1 MRFNYD
7 RPGAPGNREPVDYVD
22 TNIGTLSY
30 KTWST
35 SPTVQLPHGMMEVD
49 PYTTPGIGDKYLAD
63 KIHGF
68 MAGAFVAMPTLGSV
82 RLAPAENASA
92 FDHDFE
98 LATPYC
104 YAVLLEDSEIEA
116 AITASERAAYF
127 RFAFPDEATG
137 NVVFYLA
144 GDAEAA
150 FQGGKSLAGSHTF
163 WRVKTYFYLEFD
175 QAPVAS
181 AVVKLDAGDAIGRGR
196 RRLTPTLVASAS
208 FDTAGGREVHFRAG
222 ISYISVEQARE
233 NLNREI
239 PDWDFEGTKGQ
250 ARDRWNQMLSRI
262 KIDGGTEDQKA
273 IFYTAIYR
281 DMQRMKNITEGG
293 KYFSGFDGQVHDTG
307 EVGPAADFYNVDQ
320 PWDTYRCAR
329 PLQMLLEPE
338 HINDMLQSY
347 ARMAQQLGWMPMTPH
362 VGGEHAS
369 MIGRHIVAIIAD
381 GYAKGFRGFDLKA
394 AYAGMRVSALER
406 TILPWIKGPAT
417 ELDRAYDEQGYIP
430 ALPTRP
436 DQQVDDPDEWR
447 ANVRRIVTSELPQ
460 QITWLPEVGVD
471 EWVPE
476 VDRWHRRQS
485 VSVTLENAYD
495 DWCLA
500 QLAEALGKADDA
512 AHFMRRAASYR
523 NLFNPSIGF
532 MAPKAADG
540 TWVEPF
546 HPTLSGGFAGEG
558 YYAEM
563 NAWTYTFHVQH
574 DVQGLIDLMGGREA
588 FVDKLDALFTEQ
600 YIMDK
605 PAFWGQFPDMSGL
618 IGQYAHGNEPCF
630 HVPYLYNYAGTP
642 WKTQRRV
649 RDIMKIWYNAG
660 PMGLCGDDD
669 IGSLSSWYVFSAMG
683 FYPVS
688 PGRPVYDLGSPLFET
703 VTISLAEGKA
713 FTIRAKDV
721 SDRNK
726 YIQSATLNGVPLN
739 RPWLWHHEITDGGT
753 LELVMGSRPN
763 KAWGSAP
770 EVAPPSMSQG

>member
-1 MRFNYD
+1 MRFSYD
-7 RPGAPGNREPVDYVD
+7 RPGTPGRRDPVDYVD

-35 SPTVQLPHGMMEVD
+35 SPTVQLPHGMMEID
-49 PYTTPGIGDKYLAD
+49 LYTTPGIGDKYLAD
-63 KIHGF
+63 KIYGF
-68 MAGAFVAMPTLGSV
+68 MAGAFVAMPTVGPLKLS
-82 RLAPAENASA
+82 PAENASA
-92 FDHDFE
+92 FDHDLE

-104 YAVLLEDSEIEA
+104 YAALLEDSEIEVA
-116 AITASERAAYF
+116 AVATERAGIF
-127 RFAFPDEATG
+127 RFAYPDVAKG

-150 FQGGKSLAGSHTF
+150 FVDGQALAGSHTF

-175 QAPVAS
+175 QAPVS
-181 AVVKLDAGDAIGRGR
+181 TEIVKLDTEAAPGRGR
-196 RRLTPTLVASAS
+196 RQLTPTMVAAAT
-208 FDTAGGREVHFRAG
+208 FDTAGGKEVRVRAG
-222 ISYISVEQARE
+222 ISYISVEQARA
-233 NLNREI
+233 NLRREI
-239 PDWDFEGTKGQ
+239 TDWDFERAKADGR
-250 ARDRWNQMLSRI
+250 ARWNALLSRI
-262 KIDGGTEDQKA
+262 QLEGGTEDQKA

-281 DMQRMKNITEGG
+281 DVQRMKNITEDG
-293 KYFSGFDGQVHDTG
+293 KYYSGFDGQVHADDG
-307 EVGPAADFYNVDQ
+307 ADFYNVDQ

-338 HINDMLQSY
+338 RIDAMLQSY

-369 MIGRHIVAIIAD
+369 MVGRHITAIIAD
-381 GYAKGFRGFDLKA
+381 GYAKGFRAFDLEA
-394 AYAGMRVSALER
+394 AYAGLRVSALER
-406 TILPWIKGPAT
+406 TIVPWIKGPAT

-436 DQQVDDPDEWR
+436 DAQVDDPDAWR
-447 ANVRRIVTSELPQ
+447 ANVRSIVMADVPH

-485 VSVTLENAYD
+485 VSATLENAYD

-500 QLAEALGKADDA
+500 QLAEVLGKTDDA
-512 AHFMRRAASYR
+512 AHFMRRAANYR
-523 NLFNPSIGF
+523 HLFNPAIGF
-532 MAPKAADG
+532 MAPKTVDG

-558 YYAEM
+558 YFTEM

-588 FVDKLDALFTEQ
+588 FVAKLDALFVEQ

-618 IGQYAHGNEPCF
+618 IGQYAHGNEPSF
-630 HVPYLYNYAGTP
+630 HVPYLYNHAGEP

-649 RDIMKIWYNAG
+649 RDIMKIWYDAG

-688 PGRPVYDLGSPLFET
+688 PGRPVYDLGSPLFEK
-703 VTISLAEGKA
+703 VTLSLPEGKA
-713 FTIRAKDV
+713 FTVHAKGV

-726 YIQSATLNGVPLN
+726 YIQSATLNGKPLD
-739 RPWLWHHEITDGGT
+739 RPWLWHREVVEGGT
-753 LELVMGSRPN
+753 LELVMGARPN

-770 EVAPPSMSQG
+770 EAAPPSMTKG